1 MQVGRRER
9 TSTCFTRDPGKN
21 YLLPLLEC
29 ECAGSFNPK
38 LHCDPLMCNQGTS
51 LSTLPISRHIALIV
65 GQLEG
70 NLWLGPW
77 FKAQWLPAVS
87 LWISKKRR
95 PQDEAAC

>member
-38 LHCDPLMCNQGTS
+38 LHGDPLMCNQGPS
-51 LSTLPISRHIALIV
+51 LSTLPISRHIVLIV

-70 NLWLGPW
+70 NLSVFRLVVIEWS
-77 FKAQWLPAVS
+77 LPVMVCPGYVA
-87 LWISKKRR
+87 
-95 PQDEAAC
+95 E

>member
-9 TSTCFTRDPGKN
+9 TSTCFTRDPCKN

-29 ECAGSFNPK
+29 ECADSFNPK

-65 GQLEG
+65 EQLEG
-70 NLWLGPW
+70 NLSVFRLVVIELSVPVMVCPGYV
-77 FKAQWLPAVS
+77 A
-87 LWISKKRR
+87 
-95 PQDEAAC
+95 E